1 MHKKDSDTKQGQGQ
15 GQEGS
20 NCNPHQLGEGADSN
34 RQQGRKGAPPLSPPA
49 PPAWA
54 RLKGPGAAWAQ
65 TGHRSQGPPIVWEH
79 QWLPWWTVNSAL
91 STAVPRIVGRHAER
105 SQPAEGHWVRKG
117 QGGRGPA
124 SQGRR
129 VAAPRASRRKRLQAA
144 EARLK
149 RACSGHR
156 APPLG
161 HPWGGQWGQQ
171 CCVDDKCS
179 GLHQCIRTLDPQ
191 LSSSSR
197 LKSRGGGQLATEVPK
212 PLLVPSDPQQDHGLP
227 APEHTLASHEQC

>member
-34 RQQGRKGAPPLSPPA
+34 RQQGRKGVPPLSPPA

-79 QWLPWWTVNSAL
+79 QWLPWWTVNAAL

-129 VAAPRASRRKRLQAA
+129 VTAPRASRRKRLQAA
-144 EARLK
+144 EAVSSTPAQGTEPHLS
-149 RACSGHR
+149 ATLGVVSG
-156 APPLG
+156 ASSAVWTTNALG
-161 HPWGGQWGQQ
+161 FI
-171 CCVDDKCS
+171 S
-179 GLHQCIRTLDPQ
+179 
-191 LSSSSR
+191 
-197 LKSRGGGQLATEVPK
+197 
-212 PLLVPSDPQQDHGLP
+212 
-227 APEHTLASHEQC
+227 ASEP